1 MSRLSIA
8 GVLPLDW
15 QLLDWQWFSLRK
27 REAWEDA
34 LSIILHAVKSA
45 YGFS

>member
-1 MSRLSIA
+1 MSRLSIV

-15 QLLDWQWFSLRK
+15 QLIDWQWSSLRK

-34 LSIILHAVKSA
+34 LSIILHVVKSA